1 MKNGQAARGR
11 PRSFDREQALRRAM
25 DLFAARGFDGVTI
38 DDLQRAMG
46 NISPPSFYAAF
57 GSKDALFREAV
68 QLYRSTEADRVGEA
82 LAGGPIREAVTAMLR
97 TAVDSFLANE
107 KAPGCLVILGA
118 LHCTR
123 TGKEAHDYL
132 RTMRAQGAEMIRKR
146 LARAVD
152 EGELPSGLPLA
163 DIAGFYTTVL
173 HGLAVRAHDGATR
186 ASMLATVN
194 YAMAAWPALTNSS
207 ETALSTSAGLPRAA
221 RRRRRG
227 LPA

>member
-1 MKNGQAARGR
+1 
-11 PRSFDREQALRRAM
+11 M

-46 NISPPSFYAAF
+46 DISPPSFYAAF

-82 LAGGPIREAVTAMLR
+82 LAGGPIREAITAMLR

-107 KAPGCLVILGA
+107 KAPGCLVVLGA

-123 TGKEAHDYL
+123 TGKDAHDYL

-173 HGLAVRAHDGATR
+173 HGLAVRAHDGASR
-186 ASMLATVN
+186 ASMLATVG
-194 YAMAAWPALTNSS
+194 YAMAAWPALTAGNVFQ
-207 ETALSTSAGLPRAA
+207 APPTSAGGPRAA